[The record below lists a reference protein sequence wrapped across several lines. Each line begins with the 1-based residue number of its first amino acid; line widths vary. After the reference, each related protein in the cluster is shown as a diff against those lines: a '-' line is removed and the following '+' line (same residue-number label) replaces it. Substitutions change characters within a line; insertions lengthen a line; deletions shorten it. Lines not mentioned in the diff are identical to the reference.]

1 MGLGA
6 CLSIKGHYGRL
17 WKEPFELGP
26 LKFRADEVLKEKV
39 LSNPQV
45 KTLLRHRVLEIRGD
59 GKEVRSVVL
68 EDLRENK
75 IFLSLRWKESLL
87 KWV

>member
-1 MGLGA
+1 MVVVGGGNSGFEAADQLTNYA
-6 CLSIKGHYGRL
+6 
-17 WKEPFELGP
+17 KELYIVEISDQI
-26 LKFRADEVLKEKV
+26 RADEVLKEKV
-39 LSNPQV
+39 LSNTKV

-75 IFLSLRWKESLL
+75 IF
-87 KWV
+87 